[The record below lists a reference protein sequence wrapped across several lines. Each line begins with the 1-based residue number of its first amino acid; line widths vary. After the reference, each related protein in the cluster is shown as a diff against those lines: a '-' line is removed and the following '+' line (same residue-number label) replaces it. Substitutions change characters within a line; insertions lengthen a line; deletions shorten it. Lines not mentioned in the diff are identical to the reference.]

1 MIYILLPVF
10 NESKN
15 IAGLRK
21 ELSDCFAG
29 QDIFY
34 VFSDDGSSD
43 NSVEMIKK
51 EFADLNHVILGDGT
65 NHRPGFAFNTG
76 FEWIIGHSKE
86 PGTDKIISLEA
97 DCTSDLSIAPQMIK
111 ISDIGYDLV
120 LASVYAQGGEL
131 QNTTLFRK
139 ILSFFANLVLRFKFD
154 LKVLTL
160 SSFYR
165 LYTVSSISKIKD
177 KFGVI
182 IDQAGFISMIEIL
195 LKAIH
200 TKAHIIEI
208 PVRLLSEKRQGSSK
222 MKIFK
227 TFISYVK
234 FLSTTNIK

>member
-15 IAGLRK
+15 IAGLHK
-21 ELSDCFAG
+21 ELTECFS
-29 QDIFY
+29 QHEVFY
-34 VFSDDGSSD
+34 VFSDDGSTD
-43 NSVEMIKK
+43 NSVEIIKD
-51 EFADLNHVILGDGT
+51 EFVKNNHIILGDGT
-65 NHRPGFAFNTG
+65 NHGPGFAFNTG
-76 FEWIIGHSKE
+76 FEWILSHSKD
-86 PGTDKIISLEA
+86 PQADKIISLEA
-97 DCTSDLSIAPQMIK
+97 DCTSDLSIAPQMIE

-139 ILSFFANLVLRFKFD
+139 ILSFFANMILRFKFD

-165 LYTVSSISKIKD
+165 LYTVSSIRKIKD
-177 KFGVI
+177 KYGVI
-182 IDQAGFISMIEIL
+182 INQNGFISMIEIL

-200 TKAHIIEI
+200 IKAHIIEI

-222 MKIFK
+222 MKILK
-227 TFISYVK
+227 TFTSYVK